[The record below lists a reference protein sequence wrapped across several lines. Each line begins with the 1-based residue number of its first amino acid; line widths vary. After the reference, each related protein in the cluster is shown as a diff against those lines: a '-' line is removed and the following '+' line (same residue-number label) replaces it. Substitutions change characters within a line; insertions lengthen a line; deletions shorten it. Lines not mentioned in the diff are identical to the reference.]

1 MFRELADAGNVDG
14 QLRLAQLYEHG
25 QGVLQSFVESVRWF
39 RAAAEQGSVPAQA
52 RLGEI
57 YLTGLE
63 APATATASALS
74 LIDAPEAEGS
84 LLKRLFPQGL
94 SVHQDP
100 SQAAHWNSGAAQA
113 QDAGAQARLGY
124 QYATGFGVAE
134 DLAAAERWFSA
145 AAAQNHVAGQLGLGM
160 LYSGSFGGS
169 SAHARAIEWFEQAA
183 AQDNATAKMCLALL
197 LLHGEGVPHDEA
209 RARGMLQRPP
219 TPGSRLPRSIWA
231 RFIAKDAACLPTRR
245 WRKAGCAGRPRAVM

>member
-1 MFRELADAGNVDG
+1 M
-14 QLRLAQLYEHG
+14 
-25 QGVLQSFVESVRWF
+25 
-39 RAAAEQGSVPAQA
+39 PAQA

-63 APATATASALS
+63 APATATASARS

-134 DLAAAERWFSA
+134 IRGRRALVFGR
-145 AAAQNHVAGQLGLGM
+145 
-160 LYSGSFGGS
+160 GGS
-169 SAHARAIEWFEQAA
+169 RITLPVNSAWACCIPEASADRALM
-183 AQDNATAKMCLALL
+183 N
-197 LLHGEGVPHDEA
+197 G
-209 RARGMLQRPP
+209 
-219 TPGSRLPRSIWA
+219 RSSG
-231 RFIAKDAACLPTRR
+231 RTGGG
-245 WRKAGCAGRPRAVM
+245 AG